1 MKRTNKIILSLVVGL
16 LLIAVVAVLR
26 VTKFEAHNLITALME
41 TRNLPKET
49 PANYN
54 MPFENVTVTSADG
67 LKLVGW
73 FIPSQNG
80 AVIILQH
87 GYKSTRQELLNEA
100 EMLYRHGYGL
110 LLTTVRAHDYSEG
123 AMITFGMYEVQDIDA
138 WYQYL
143 LTRDDIDMDRIGM
156 LGNSFGGMLVIQY
169 AAQNQNIKA
178 VVANS
183 AFSSLN
189 DTVSTSVT
197 YFTDLPAFPF
207 TPLIVYWAERET
219 GFKTEDIDA
228 TKWIAQISPRPV
240 FLMQGG
246 ADVVISAN
254 SGQRL
259 YDAAGEPKELWF
271 EPDLGHVDFD
281 SDRADEF
288 ERRVVGFFDH
298 YLLDQWQGN
307 GYE

>member
-1 MKRTNKIILSLVVGL
+1 MKWANKVILNLVIGL
-16 LLIAVVAVLR
+16 FLVAAGAVLR
-26 VTKFEAHNLITALME
+26 VTKSEAHDLITASMD
-41 TRNLPKET
+41 TRELPEET

-54 MPFENVTVTSADG
+54 MPFEDVTVKSVDG

-73 FIPSQNG
+73 FVPSQNG
-80 AVIILQH
+80 AVVILQH
-87 GYKSTRQELLNEA
+87 GYKSTREEMLNEA
-100 EMLYRHGYGL
+100 EMLYRHGYGV
-110 LLTTVRAHDYSEG
+110 LLTTVRAHDHSEG
-123 AMITFGMYEVQDIDA
+123 EMITFGMREVRDMDA

-143 LTRDDIDMDRIGM
+143 LTRTDIDPDRIGM

-169 AAQNQNIKA
+169 AAQNENIKA
-178 VVANS
+178 VVADS

-207 TPLIVYWAERET
+207 APLIVYWAERET
-219 GFKTEDIDA
+219 GFKLEDIDA
-228 TKWIAQISPRPV
+228 TKWVAQISPRPV

-246 ADVVISAN
+246 ADVAISAN

-281 SDRADEF
+281 SKRADEF
-288 ERRVVGFFDH
+288 ERRVVEFFDH
-298 YLLDQWQGN
+298 YLLDK
-307 GYE
+307 E

>member
-1 MKRTNKIILSLVVGL
+1 MKWANKVILNLVIGL
-16 LLIAVVAVLR
+16 LLVAAGAILR
-26 VTKFEAHNLITALME
+26 VTKSEAHDLITASMD
-41 TRNLPKET
+41 TRELPEET

-54 MPFENVTVTSADG
+54 MPFEDVTVKSVDG

-73 FIPSQNG
+73 FVPSQNG
-80 AVIILQH
+80 AVVILQH
-87 GYKSTRQELLNEA
+87 GYKSTREEMLNEA
-100 EMLYRHGYGL
+100 EMLYRHGYGV
-110 LLTTVRAHDYSEG
+110 LLTTVRAHDHSEG
-123 AMITFGMYEVQDIDA
+123 EMITFGMREVRDMDA

-143 LTRDDIDMDRIGM
+143 LTRTDIDPDRIGM

-169 AAQNQNIKA
+169 AAQNENIKA
-178 VVANS
+178 VVADS

-207 TPLIVYWAERET
+207 APLIVYWAERET
-219 GFKTEDIDA
+219 GFKLEDIDA
-228 TKWIAQISPRPV
+228 TKWVAQISPRPV

-246 ADVVISAN
+246 ADVAISAN

-281 SDRADEF
+281 SKRADEF
-288 ERRVVGFFDH
+288 ERRVVEFFDH
-298 YLLDQWQGN
+298 YLLDK
-307 GYE
+307 E

>member
-1 MKRTNKIILSLVVGL
+1 MKRTNKIILSLIIGL
-16 LLIAVVAVLR
+16 LLIATVAVLR
-26 VTKFEAHNLITALME
+26 VTRSEAHGLITAPME
-41 TRNLPKET
+41 TRNLPEET
-49 PANYN
+49 PANYD
-54 MPFENVTVTSADG
+54 MPFEDVTVTSVDG

-73 FIPSQNG
+73 FVPSQNS

-87 GYKSTRQELLNEA
+87 GYKSTREELLNEA
-100 EMLYRHGYGL
+100 EMLYRHGYGVL
-110 LLTTVRAHDYSEG
+110 LSTVRAHDYSEG
-123 AMITFGMYEVQDIDA
+123 EMITFGMHEVSDMDA
-138 WYQYL
+138 WYRYL
-143 LTRDDIDMDRIGM
+143 LTRDDIDATKIGM

-169 AAQNQNIKA
+169 AAQNENIKA
-178 VVANS
+178 VVADS

-207 TPLIVYWAERET
+207 APLIVYWAERET
-219 GFKTEDIDA
+219 GFKLEDIDA

-271 EPDLGHVDFD
+271 EPELGHVDFD
-281 SDRADEF
+281 SEMADEF
-288 ERRVVGFFDH
+288 ERRVVEFFDQ
-298 YLLDQWQGN
+298 YLLD
-307 GYE
+307 ER

>member
-1 MKRTNKIILSLVVGL
+1 MKRTSKIMLSLVVGIL
-16 LLIAVVAVLR
+16 LLAVVGALQ
-26 VTKFEAHNLITALME
+26 VTKSEAHDLITAPLE
-41 TRNLPKET
+41 TRNLPEET

-54 MPFENVTVTSADG
+54 MPFEDVTVMSADG

-73 FIPSQNG
+73 FVPSQNG

-87 GYKSTRQELLNEA
+87 GYKSTREELLNEA

-110 LLTTVRAHDYSEG
+110 LLTTVRAHDYSDGE
-123 AMITFGMYEVQDIDA
+123 MITFGMYEEQDMEA

-143 LTRDDIDMDRIGM
+143 LTRNEIDPDRIGM

-169 AAQNQNIKA
+169 AAQNHNIKA
-178 VVANS
+178 VVADS

-207 TPLIVYWAERET
+207 APLIVYWAERET

-228 TKWIAQISPRPV
+228 TRWIAQISPRPV

-271 EPDLGHVDFD
+271 EPALGHVDFD
-281 SDRADEF
+281 SDVPEEF
-288 ERRVVGFFDH
+288 EERIVEFFDQ
-298 YLLDQWQGN
+298 YLLDT
-307 GYE
+307 